1 LLESGVITESLYRKI
16 IGQLPEKYTPGMKPS
31 DVQKAEVEFAP
42 QPEKSEKQQEFIPSN
57 AQAPPPYSV
66 QSNGDRTV
74 VEALYA
80 YRPQQPEDMEL
91 QVGDRIEV
99 TDKLSPSWWRGTC
112 GSRSGIFPSNYVK
125 ELSSFEKS
133 QKQQS
138 SSFQPP
144 PQQMQVQPQQ
154 QPAYFSQ
161 GPQQFMTPQTQQQ
174 PQQQQQEGQSSG
186 SSNALHKF
194 GSKLGNAAIFG
205 AGATI
210 GSDLV
215 NSIF

>member
-1 LLESGVITESLYRKI
+1 MLESKVITKDLYDEILR
-16 IGQLPEKYTPGMKPS
+16 QLPGKYTPGMIPA
-31 DVQKAEVEFAP
+31 DVHKVESAPTQAP
-42 QPEKSEKQQEFIPSN
+42 QNEKKQEFGSAN
-57 AQAPPPYSV
+57 SAQAPPPYSE
-66 QSNGDRTV
+66 QSSNDKIY

-91 QVGDRIEV
+91 QVGDKIEV
-99 TDKLSPSWWRGTC
+99 IEKLSPSWWRGTC

-125 ELSSFEKS
+125 ELGNFEKD

-138 SSFQPP
+138 SAFQPP
-144 PQQMQVQPQQ
+144 PQQMQVQQQQ

-161 GPQQFMTPQTQQQ
+161 GPQQFMTPQMQQQ
-174 PQQQQQEGQSSG
+174 PQQETEHH
-186 SSNALHKF
+186 SNTNDTLHKF